1 MAPLNPW
8 LVELPRVYSGSAVLV
23 TDEHDRVLLLEA
35 SFRDAWLLP
44 GGCLADDEDPKT
56 CARRELAEETGLD
69 LPIGALL
76 DVDWRGADPRE
87 EHLAAPVVQFLFDAG
102 RITSDTPI
110 VLDHESLSARWC
122 TLPEAKELLPSVAYE
137 RLRRGI
143 DARVNGGCGYAV
155 SEAGR
160 WG

>member
-8 LVELPRVYSGSAVLV
+8 LAELPRVYSGSAVLV
-23 TDEHDRVLLLEA
+23 TDEHGRVLLLEA
-35 SFRDAWLLP
+35 SFRKAWLLP
-44 GGCLADDEDPKT
+44 GGCLSDDEDPKE

-87 EHLAAPVVQFLFDAG
+87 EHLAAPVAQFLFDGGSIPA
-102 RITSDTPI
+102 DTPI

-122 TLPEAKELLPSVAYE
+122 TLPEAKELLPDVAYD
-137 RLRRGI
+137 RLRRAL
-143 DARVNGGCGYAV
+143 DARRNGGCGYGV
-155 SEAGR
+155 SPAGA